1 MVACIYLPVLLFI
14 EEFCSKDL
22 VLCQLL
28 LEVVEF
34 VASKPGNF
42 TSISFLL
49 IFFYLFVFS
58 VL

>member
-1 MVACIYLPVLLFI
+1 MYLFTCLLFL